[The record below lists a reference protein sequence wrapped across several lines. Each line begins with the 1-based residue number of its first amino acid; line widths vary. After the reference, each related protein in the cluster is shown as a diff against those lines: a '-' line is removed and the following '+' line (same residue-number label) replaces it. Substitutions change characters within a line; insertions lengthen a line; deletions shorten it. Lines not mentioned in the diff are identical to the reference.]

1 MGTKTPVVFPDS
13 IAVDSE
19 QTSIADHI
27 RSSTLNSIIES
38 QTKAKILNQINPS
51 EIV

>member
-1 MGTKTPVVFPDS
+1 MGTKTPLVLPDS

-19 QTSIADHI
+19 QTSMADQI
-27 RSSTLNSIIES
+27 RSTTLNSIIES
-38 QTKAKILNQINPS
+38 QAKAKILNQINPS